1 MHDYYKSG
9 RDPHMEDPVLE
20 AKISADY
27 GRLVASFTHKAG
39 DRALAEDIV
48 NDALLASLQ
57 KLAMQQIADPTR
69 FSGYVYGVAANL
81 LRNHRR
87 LMDNRPDLRA
97 DAAALDAVATATSP
111 ADEHFRDCVALQ
123 VRRLVDELP
132 VARDRELIRRFYLQ
146 GQCKHAICREL
157 GLTHLNFD
165 RIAFRAR
172 RRMKAL
178 MNAHGLGSADL
189 QLSLQPMRL

>member
-1 MHDYYKSG
+1 
-9 RDPHMEDPVLE
+9 MENPALE
-20 AKISADY
+20 ATISANY
-27 GRLVASFTHKAG
+27 GRLVASFTHKVG

-48 NDALLASLQ
+48 NEALLASLQ

-87 LMDNRPDLRA
+87 LMDNRIDLRA
-97 DAAALDAVATATSP
+97 DATALDTVATASSP
-111 ADEHFRDCVALQ
+111 AEDHFRDCVTLQ

-132 VARDRELIRRFYLQ
+132 VARDREVIRRFYLQ
-146 GQCKHAICREL
+146 GQCKHVICREL
-157 GLTHLNFD
+157 GLSHLNFD

-178 MNAHGLGSADL
+178 MDAHGIGSSDL
-189 QLSLQPMRL
+189 QPWLHPARA